1 MKRKSLVLLVALI
14 GILTLVGGI
23 VPMGA
28 TTSAAGQVALARL
41 QQDAVGAIE
50 VVWNPQTNTP
60 SFISGAIPV
69 TSVSLQADASAE
81 EIALDFARTYADL
94 FRLQQVDRELVIAAS
109 ERDALGMDHVT
120 LQQLYHGIPVHNAIM
135 RVHIQDQTIMAAANG
150 VVPDLWLTAT
160 QPTVSATE
168 ALAIAQAVAPG
179 GQAINPPALVVYTGD
194 NYLPLPQGKLV
205 WLVDLSRPD
214 GPPARYVVDATEPF
228 LLDIIAPTPS
238 GTLVTDTLATAPQ
251 ATTEPTM
258 IPMSPALSNLEPAQ
272 NGPFIETY
280 DSQGTKVFPRTP
292 VRVGNNPPVGR
303 PEVDKAHDF
312 TRETFDYF
320 YNVHGRNSF
329 DNQGT
334 VMRSTVN
341 YGTNYVNAFWEGLNL
356 YTAYGTGL
364 AVKDVVA
371 HEWTHAVTQH
381 TAKLEYRWQSGA
393 LNESFSDIFAA
404 MVDRD
409 DWLIGEDIPSRLMGG
424 ADALR
429 SLSHPERYGQPWH
442 ADEWKRTCSDNEGV
456 HTNSGITNHAYY
468 LIATDIG
475 KDKAEQIFYRVLTRY
490 LQPKSSLR
498 DARAAALSATT
509 DLYERDSDEY
519 RAVDRGFRSVG
530 ITASWNPPD
539 NNCSCA
545 ATQVLAER
553 SLFADALQALDIAV
567 TLYQVRDQL
576 LDSAALGQHYRTLYE
591 EHSARIGALLAS
603 EATLQAQAAH
613 LLRSTQPGLQSL
625 VDPDSADEIVTEQD
639 VRDVT
644 AFLQDLAQRDREQG
658 GGELAQTIEQE
669 LQHTDLQKLVGMTYA
684 QAWESLNT
692 RAYTLYMPMIAR

>member
-1 MKRKSLVLLVALI
+1 MNRKSLVLLVALI
-14 GILTLVGGI
+14 VILTLVGGI

-41 QQDAVGAIE
+41 QQDAVGEIE
-50 VVWNPQTNTP
+50 LVWNTQTHTP
-60 SFISGAIPV
+60 SFVSGAIPV

-81 EIALDFARTYADL
+81 EIALDFARAYADL
-94 FRLQQVDRELVIAAS
+94 FRLQQVDRELVVTAS
-109 ERDALGMDHVT
+109 ERDTIGMDHVT
-120 LQQLYHGIPVHNAIM
+120 LQQLYHGIPVHNATM
-135 RVHIQDQTIMAAANG
+135 RVHIQEQTIVAATNG
-150 VVPDLWLTAT
+150 VVPDLWLSAT
-160 QPTVSATE
+160 QPTVSAAE

-179 GQAINPPALVVYTGD
+179 GKAIHPPALVVYTGD
-194 NYLPLPQGKLV
+194 NYLPLLHGKLV

-228 LLDIIAPTPS
+228 LLDIIARTPL
-238 GTLVTDTLATAPQ
+238 GTPITDTVATASE
-251 ATTEPTM
+251 AAAELTLT
-258 IPMSPALSNLEPAQ
+258 PMSPALSNPEPAQ
-272 NGPFIETY
+272 NAPLIETY

-292 VRVGNNPPVGR
+292 VRVGDNPPVGR
-303 PEVDKAHDF
+303 TEVDNAHNF

-320 YNVHGRNSF
+320 RNVHGRNSF
-329 DNQGT
+329 DDQGT

-381 TAKLEYRWQSGA
+381 TANLEYRWQSGA

-409 DWLIGEDIPSRLMGG
+409 DWLIGEDIPSRLLGG
-424 ADALR
+424 ADAMR
-429 SLSHPERYGQPWH
+429 SLSHPERYEQPWH
-442 ADEWKRTCSDNEGV
+442 TDEWKRTCSDNEGV

-475 KDKAEQIFYRVLTRY
+475 KDKAEQIFYRALTTY
-490 LQPKSSLR
+490 VQPKSSLR
-498 DARAAALSATT
+498 DARAAALSAAT

-530 ITASWNPPD
+530 ITNSWDPPT

-576 LDSAALGQHYRTLYE
+576 LDSESLGQHYRTLYE
-591 EHSARIGALLAS
+591 EHSARIGMLLAS
-603 EATLQAQAAH
+603 KTTLRTQAAH

-625 VDPDSADEIVTEQD
+625 VDPDMTDEIVTAED

-644 AFLQDLAQRDREQG
+644 AFLQDLAQTDRAEN

-669 LQHTDLQKLVGMTYA
+669 LAQTDLQKLVGMTYA
-684 QAWESLNT
+684 QAWEYLNNT
-692 RAYTLYMPMIAR
+692 AYTLYMPMIVR